1 MAALSLVASAL
12 GLPMERSMRTK
23 LSPEAKNSMMLSPTQ
38 EIDYSYWSQLTP
50 GDAKVALKPLLPA
63 ELLQNEQRAS
73 VDYDPDHY
81 MDSTCR
87 DWCSGDIKID
97 RSPAEAA
104 GRKHFPSDDVADWA
118 EKCSWDDYCAGC
130 EPCGDPQTTCV
141 NMCDV
146 IADPEATPPW
156 KNETRSYE
164 ELCNWGVCHG
174 CDECGASSAGGG
186 EGDGGD
192 GGGADGG
199 DGGGGDGGGAGGGDG
214 GGGDGGGAGGGGA
227 SPVCSGTER
236 LRYVDVDL
244 GHAIEGF
251 TLSKVRRL
259 LTLCDL

>member
-1 MAALSLVASAL
+1 MALSLVASAL

-146 IADPEATPPW
+146 IADPEATPHW
-156 KNETRSYE
+156 KQETRSYE

-174 CDECGASSAGGG
+174 CDECGSSSA
-186 EGDGGD
+186 
-192 GGGADGG
+192 
-199 DGGGGDGGGAGGGDG
+199 
-214 GGGDGGGAGGGGA
+214 GA

-236 LRYVDVDL
+236 LLYVDVDL

-251 TLSKVRRL
+251 TISKVRPHSL
-259 LTLCDL
+259 PTLPIPTRAD